1 MANYDDEYYEDDDAY
16 DDIYDG
22 LDEEARMGLQLW
34 DQIQNESWPFSG
46 NYTNNFGFGNQLGD
60 DDSDYYDDDEDGND
74 DHEPCV
80 IDKDA
85 LNDIIRNIQIS
96 FRNHTLIIAG
106 GLFTVEDNYWIP
118 TIISE
123 CDKVGV
129 TYDIV
134 PILKSTEIMKK
145 FSENTYNSCIVLG
158 IGSGG
163 PDDAFFNPNIKSY
176 VVNWVSKGG
185 RLLIQG
191 ERKAETI
198 FNAWFNLG
206 TYSFASYQR
215 FITALNFQCKFI
227 PNDVKKRLKP
237 IEFHGKS
244 CSFMAPKADVV
255 VCDKDLIE
263 DESIIETNCDNNV
276 ELEEGIITFT
286 AYNKGYVGFF
296 GDVNGDECT
305 VSIIIALASFST
317 TSFNYDRRASFIQ
330 VLSHSKMLHDNLF
343 LSSGKISGKIPYRDS
358 TVVDK
363 VLSTKGLVHIILS
376 YL

>member
-1 MANYDDEYYEDDDAY
+1 
-16 DDIYDG
+16 
-22 LDEEARMGLQLW
+22 
-34 DQIQNESWPFSG
+34 
-46 NYTNNFGFGNQLGD
+46 
-60 DDSDYYDDDEDGND
+60 
-74 DHEPCV
+74 
-80 IDKDA
+80 
-85 LNDIIRNIQIS
+85 
-96 FRNHTLIIAG
+96 
-106 GLFTVEDNYWIP
+106 
-118 TIISE
+118 
-123 CDKVGV
+123 
-129 TYDIV
+129 
-134 PILKSTEIMKK
+134 
-145 FSENTYNSCIVLG
+145 
-158 IGSGG
+158 
-163 PDDAFFNPNIKSY
+163 
-176 VVNWVSKGG
+176 
-185 RLLIQG
+185 
-191 ERKAETI
+191 
-198 FNAWFNLG
+198 
-206 TYSFASYQR
+206 
-215 FITALNFQCKFI
+215 
-227 PNDVKKRLKP
+227 
-237 IEFHGKS
+237 
-244 CSFMAPKADVV
+244 MAPKADVV